1 MDDVKRAYET
11 QVAYGVRQAVIEN
24 NLIDLIHET
33 LCPLPLVSMFLDPC
47 VQTGTDVT
55 SGGAKYNWT
64 ALLGI
69 GVANVGDA
77 LTGIEQMVFQENRV
91 TMAELV
97 DALHS
102 NYKGNEPLR
111 QYLIHR
117 VPKYGNDCEEAD
129 AWVRY
134 ATDVFFDAL
143 QGHKTY
149 HGGNFVGSLISIS
162 AYVPFGEKTGATP
175 DGRLSGSI
183 LSDSISPAVGC
194 DQNGPTA
201 AMRSAVK
208 IDQTRCTNGLIFNL
222 RLNPGQVQSEAGEQR
237 FAALLRSYVAL
248 GGAQVQFNLIS
259 SDTLR
264 KAKAD
269 PEQYRGLVVR
279 VAGYS
284 AFFNELAEEI
294 QDSIIAR
301 TAHML

>member
-1 MDDVKRAYET
+1 
-11 QVAYGVRQAVIEN
+11 
-24 NLIDLIHET
+24 
-33 LCPLPLVSMFLDPC
+33 
-47 VQTGTDVT
+47 
-55 SGGAKYNWT
+55 
-64 ALLGI
+64 
-69 GVANVGDA
+69 
-77 LTGIEQMVFQENRV
+77 
-91 TMAELV
+91 
-97 DALHS
+97 
-102 NYKGNEPLR
+102 
-111 QYLIHR
+111 
-117 VPKYGNDCEEAD
+117 
-129 AWVRY
+129 
-134 ATDVFFDAL
+134 
-143 QGHKTY
+143 
-149 HGGNFVGSLISIS
+149 
-162 AYVPFGEKTGATP
+162 
-175 DGRLSGSI
+175 
-183 LSDSISPAVGC
+183 
-194 DQNGPTA
+194 
-201 AMRSAVK
+201 MRSAVK